1 MMKGVRRVID
11 SFSLDQDLFKS
22 VFMQACQLN
31 ASHVHFKKTT
41 ASTNQDAKTMAT
53 ADSADAVIIAFE
65 QTAGR
70 GRLGRQFFS
79 PSGSGL
85 YFSVLLHPSCSADQ
99 VIMLTTASA
108 VFIAEALEPLVK
120 QPIGIKWVNDLYIRH
135 RKVCG
140 ILSESGYGANGRLL
154 YTVVGIGVNVT
165 DPVGGYPADIRQ
177 KAGSLWETHSP
188 DSAALAEAIASI
200 VNRLLAFSDTPCPNT
215 VMPSYRKRNL
225 LADKP
230 VTFEKDGRLLSG
242 TVCGID
248 DEAHL
253 LVRVGSDLLVL
264 STGEIT
270 LHSTIL

>member
-1 MMKGVRRVID
+1 MKGVRRVID

-120 QPIGIKWVNDLYIRH
+120 QPIGIKWVNDLYMDH

-140 ILSESGYGANGRLL
+140 ILSESGYGANSRLL

-165 DPVGGYPADIRQ
+165 DPVGGYPTDIHQ
-177 KAGSLWETHSP
+177 KAGSLWGNHTP
-188 DSAALAEAIASI
+188 DSAALAEAIAAM
-200 VNRLLAFSDTPCPNT
+200 VNRLLAFSKRLCRDA
-215 VMPSYRKRNL
+215 VMPSYRKRSL
-225 LADKP
+225 LTDKA
-230 VTFEKDGRLLSG
+230 VTFEKDGHLLSG
-242 TVCGID
+242 TVCGVD

-253 LVRVGSDLLVL
+253 LVRVGSDLLTL